1 MFQLRLIH
9 IPRPSS
15 KQIILGSLGGSVVIV
30 GIILAVPFF
39 IVETIIH
46 PKKKTLFD
54 CYTISPFELDIPA
67 EVVTFPPLCRDYK
80 VSGWYIVRVQGC
92 IQDIP
97 SLRRVCVHVCGH
109 TQDNG
114 RYSKCNLR
122 YRTLPVSSLHLIQG
136 RYLCL

>member
-30 GIILAVPFF
+30 GIIVAVPFF

-54 CYTISPFELDIPA
+54 RYTISPFELDIPA
-67 EVVTFPPLCRDYK
+67 EAVTLPPLCGDYK
-80 VSGWYIVRVQGC
+80 VSGWYIVRVQG
-92 IQDIP
+92 DI
-97 SLRRVCVHVCGH
+97 LLCVASVFTYVDTPKTTGDTRNVIYATEHF
-109 TQDNG
+109 
-114 RYSKCNLR
+114 LF
-122 YRTLPVSSLHLIQG
+122 LH
-136 RYLCL
+136 YT